1 MFDNYLRNLRLD
13 FYGIRTC
20 AVGSMLNNDST
31 LRMFV
36 ISQGPPVLG
45 EGIERERERDR
56 QGGEGGER
64 GKGVTVGI

>member
-1 MFDNYLRNLRLD
+1 M
-13 FYGIRTC
+13 YGTC

-45 EGIERERERDR
+45 EGSRERGRER
-56 QGGEGGER
+56 QTGEEGGER